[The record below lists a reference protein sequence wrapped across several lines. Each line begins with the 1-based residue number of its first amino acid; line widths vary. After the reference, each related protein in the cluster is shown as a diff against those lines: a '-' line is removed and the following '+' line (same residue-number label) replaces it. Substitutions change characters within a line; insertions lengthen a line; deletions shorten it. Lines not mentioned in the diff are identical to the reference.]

1 MKQSND
7 MQRRICVLLLAML
20 WLLPAISRAAM
31 PADTKVSVDFKS
43 VPVVTVLN
51 AIQKQAGLSFV
62 YSTEE
67 AAQWPRVTI
76 RATKKSAAEV
86 VEQLTSLIGCSY
98 TIKGNIV
105 TITKQQYSG
114 RERTV
119 KGYVKDEAGEP
130 LVGVPISI
138 GEGKVATVTDID
150 GFFTFK
156 IPVEATVLKFSYVGL
171 ANEYVQVPQGTA
183 DVSRNI
189 TMRADNQLG
198 EVVVTGIFNK
208 AKESYTGAVTTIG
221 KEDLKMHKGQNL
233 LQTLKTI
240 DASMNFQVNNLAGS
254 NPNNL
259 PQINI
264 RGNSSLPMS
273 VAEFNSSTSNAVNT
287 PLIILDGFEMS
298 LEKLMDYNDEE
309 IESINILKDAA
320 ATAIY
325 GSRGSNG
332 VIVVTTRQPEVGKL
346 RINAEVGV
354 DIEAPDLTSYDYLTA
369 REKLELENSLN
380 LYSADYANNDYN
392 FQEHYNTKLKSV
404 LSGATTD
411 WLNKPVRTGVGPPY
425 NLRLEGG
432 SDQFRW
438 AISTNYKDTE
448 GAMKNSYRRS
458 FNGSIQLVYTL
469 KNVTF
474 KNYTTLGLVRSQ
486 ESNFGNF
493 NQYVAL
499 QPYDIPYDEN
509 GALRQYFE
517 AFLGPSQG
525 TGRAN
530 PLYDAELNTINKSGH
545 ETLTNNFAIEWKIIP
560 DLTFRGQFG
569 ISKLN
574 NNSDYFLPAEH
585 SYFTTNSYGHYYEY
599 NSDEGFLRRGLYRY
613 GTGNGYSYDG
623 NATLSYSHLFA
634 DKHLLYVGADYSISA
649 RDNLSYT
656 FTAEGVSDSENPFLG
671 NARQYLHDGKPGGSK
686 SKSRRIGLTTNV
698 NYTYDGRYYLDFSYR
713 VDGSST
719 FGSEKK
725 WAPFWSTGIGW
736 NVHNEKFLKDNPVLN
751 ILRLKASIGEVGSQ
765 MGSGTGAN
773 TIFHS
778 ITSSKYMNWIGSQLT
793 AWGNPRLTWQTTR
806 ELNLGVEFG
815 VLKGLL
821 KGEFNFYDKVTSNL
835 LSNMDLPSSMGINN
849 YIANVGEVKNRG
861 WELALSGYPIRDMRH
876 GFTWMM
882 TGQLVYNKNWISK
895 LSDYVKAQT
904 ESYREQN
911 VDVSTLFYEGRPQ
924 NSIYAVKSLGI
935 NPSTGEEIYVDRDG
949 NVTDSW
955 RPGDKVFCG
964 QSDPKYRG
972 NFGNILRYKG
982 WTLNFTFT
990 YYWGGYRYN
999 STLLDKVEVPIA
1011 ALKSQ
1016 NVDRRALTDRWMKPG
1031 DVTFFKGYSENATR
1045 ATSRFVMK
1053 DNVLELSTASLQYRW
1068 DGPWLRKNLGMQS
1081 MIFGLNTSDLVH
1093 WGTIRQERGI
1103 NYPYARNIQAS
1114 VKLLF

>member
-171 ANEYVQVPQGTA
+171 ANEYVQVLQGTA

-411 WLNKPVRTGVGPPY
+411 WLNKPVRTGVGSHY

-432 SDQFRW
+432 SDQF
-438 AISTNYKDTE
+438 
-448 GAMKNSYRRS
+448 
-458 FNGSIQLVYTL
+458 
-469 KNVTF
+469 
-474 KNYTTLGLVRSQ
+474 
-486 ESNFGNF
+486 
-493 NQYVAL
+493 
-499 QPYDIPYDEN
+499 
-509 GALRQYFE
+509 
-517 AFLGPSQG
+517 
-525 TGRAN
+525 
-530 PLYDAELNTINKSGH
+530 
-545 ETLTNNFAIEWKIIP
+545 
-560 DLTFRGQFG
+560 
-569 ISKLN
+569 
-574 NNSDYFLPAEH
+574 LP
-585 SYFTTNSYGHYYEY
+585 
-599 NSDEGFLRRGLYRY
+599 
-613 GTGNGYSYDG
+613 
-623 NATLSYSHLFA
+623 
-634 DKHLLYVGADYSISA
+634 
-649 RDNLSYT
+649 
-656 FTAEGVSDSENPFLG
+656 
-671 NARQYLHDGKPGGSK
+671 
-686 SKSRRIGLTTNV
+686 
-698 NYTYDGRYYLDFSYR
+698 R
-713 VDGSST
+713 V
-719 FGSEKK
+719 
-725 WAPFWSTGIGW
+725 P
-736 NVHNEKFLKDNPVLN
+736 
-751 ILRLKASIGEVGSQ
+751 
-765 MGSGTGAN
+765 
-773 TIFHS
+773 
-778 ITSSKYMNWIGSQLT
+778 
-793 AWGNPRLTWQTTR
+793 
-806 ELNLGVEFG
+806 
-815 VLKGLL
+815 
-821 KGEFNFYDKVTSNL
+821 
-835 LSNMDLPSSMGINN
+835 
-849 YIANVGEVKNRG
+849 
-861 WELALSGYPIRDMRH
+861 
-876 GFTWMM
+876 
-882 TGQLVYNKNWISK
+882 
-895 LSDYVKAQT
+895 
-904 ESYREQN
+904 
-911 VDVSTLFYEGRPQ
+911 
-924 NSIYAVKSLGI
+924 
-935 NPSTGEEIYVDRDG
+935 
-949 NVTDSW
+949 
-955 RPGDKVFCG
+955 
-964 QSDPKYRG
+964 
-972 NFGNILRYKG
+972 
-982 WTLNFTFT
+982 
-990 YYWGGYRYN
+990 
-999 STLLDKVEVPIA
+999 
-1011 ALKSQ
+1011 
-1016 NVDRRALTDRWMKPG
+1016 
-1031 DVTFFKGYSENATR
+1031 
-1045 ATSRFVMK
+1045 
-1053 DNVLELSTASLQYRW
+1053 
-1068 DGPWLRKNLGMQS
+1068 
-1081 MIFGLNTSDLVH
+1081 
-1093 WGTIRQERGI
+1093 
-1103 NYPYARNIQAS
+1103 
-1114 VKLLF
+1114 